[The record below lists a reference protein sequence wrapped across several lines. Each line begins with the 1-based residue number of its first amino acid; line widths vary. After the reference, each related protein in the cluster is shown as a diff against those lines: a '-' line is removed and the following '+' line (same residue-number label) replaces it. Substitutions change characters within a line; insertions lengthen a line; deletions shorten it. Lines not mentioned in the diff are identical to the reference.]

1 MNVFRSLE
9 FSREKSSSAVY
20 VAVSGM
26 KGDPTATFKRSEL
39 DTILAS
45 LAERFKGR
53 K

>member
-1 MNVFRSLE
+1 MNVVGSLE
-9 FSREKSSSAVY
+9 FSRGKSSSAEY
-20 VAVSGM
+20 VAVPGM
-26 KGDPTATFKRSEL
+26 KGDPTATFKRSDL